1 MTVMEKSCGAI
12 VVRKQNGRLYTLMI
26 RQNQGHWCFPK
37 GHVENNENEFETAE
51 REVLEETGLK
61 VRFIDGFR
69 ESVVYSPR
77 DDVMKEAVYFL
88 AEPCGGREK
97 KQDEEISEMHW
108 ADMFETLALITYD
121 NDAMLY
127 RKAVR
132 FLKNMEDDQ
141 Q

>member
-1 MTVMEKSCGAI
+1 MTLMEKSCGAV
-12 VVRKQNGRLYTLMI
+12 VVRRRQGKVYTLMI

-37 GHVENNENEFETAE
+37 GHVEGEENEFETAE

-77 DDVMKEAVYFL
+77 DNVMKEAVYFL
-88 AEPCGGREK
+88 AEPCGGKEK

-108 ADMFETLALITYD
+108 ADTLEALALITYD
-121 NDAMLY
+121 NDAVLF
-127 RKAVR
+127 RKAMR
-132 FLKNMEDDQ
+132 FLKNQEDE
-141 Q
+141 

>member
-1 MTVMEKSCGAI
+1 MTVMEKSCGA
-12 VVRKQNGRLYTLMI
+12 VVVKKMNGRLYTLMI

-37 GHVENNENEFETAE
+37 GHVEKNENEFETAE

-61 VRFIDGFR
+61 VKFIDGFR

-77 DDVMKEAVYFL
+77 ENVMKEAVYFL
-88 AEPCGGREK
+88 AEPCGGKEK

-121 NDAMLY
+121 NDAVLY

-132 FLKNMEDDQ
+132 FLKNMEDDSL
-141 Q
+141 

>member
-1 MTVMEKSCGAI
+1 MTVMEKSCGA
-12 VVRKQNGRLYTLMI
+12 VVVKKMKGRLYTLMI

-37 GHVENNENEFETAE
+37 GHVEKNENEFETAE

-61 VRFIDGFR
+61 VKFIDGFR

-77 DDVMKEAVYFL
+77 ENVMKEAVYFL
-88 AEPCGGREK
+88 AEPCGGKEK

-121 NDAMLY
+121 NDAVLY

-132 FLKNMEDDQ
+132 FLKNMEDDSL
-141 Q
+141 

>member
-1 MTVMEKSCGAI
+1 MTLMEKSCGAV
-12 VVRKQNGRLYTLMI
+12 VVRRRQGKVYTLMI

-37 GHVENNENEFETAE
+37 GHVEGEENEFETAE

-77 DDVMKEAVYFL
+77 DNVLKEAVYFL
-88 AEPCGGREK
+88 AEPCGGKEK

-108 ADMFETLALITYD
+108 ADVLEALALITYD
-121 NDAMLY
+121 NDAVLF
-127 RKAVR
+127 RKAMR
-132 FLKNMEDDQ
+132 FLKNQEDE
-141 Q
+141 

>member
-1 MTVMEKSCGAI
+1 MTVMEKSCGA
-12 VVRKQNGRLYTLMI
+12 VVVKKMNGRLYTLMI

-37 GHVENNENEFETAE
+37 GHVEKNENEFETAE

-61 VRFIDGFR
+61 VKFIDGFR

-77 DDVMKEAVYFL
+77 ENVMKEAVYFL
-88 AEPCGGREK
+88 AEPCGGKEK

-121 NDAMLY
+121 NDAVLY

-132 FLKNMEDDQ
+132 FMKNMEDDSL
-141 Q
+141 